1 MSTRLSSATHPVIVE
16 INTWPWLNRLSR
28 LSRGAGAPIE
38 LGTVPDQVWDE
49 LAAPGVDAVWLMGVW
64 RRSPA
69 GVAIAL
75 ANPDLTASFGAAL
88 PDWTPADVA
97 GSPYC
102 IREYVVDEHLGGPA
116 GLAAARAA
124 LADRGV
130 GLILDFVPN
139 HVAPDHPWV
148 TGRPELFV
156 AGTDADLERD
166 PAAFVRVGQRVLAN
180 GRDPYFP
187 AWPDVVQLDAFASAL
202 RATVIDTLD
211 AIAAQCDGVRCDMA
225 MLMMNEIFARTWG
238 ERVGPAPAADYW
250 PTVIPA
256 VRERH
261 PGFRFLAEAYWDTE
275 WALQQQG
282 FDFCYDKRLYDRLV
296 HGPAEQVRAHL
307 SADLDYQNK
316 LVRFVENH
324 DEPRAA
330 AVFGDERAPVTAV
343 AALTQAGARLI
354 HDGQAQGW
362 RTQLPVFLGRY
373 PDEPT
378 DEGLAASARAL
389 LEVLADPTFHTGRW
403 RLAERAGWPG
413 SGFENLVAWCW
424 EGPTRWLV
432 VVNLSGLA
440 VTGRVRLPLDGLGGH
455 MWRLVDPTHD
465 VTYERNGH
473 DLVDGLFVRLGPW
486 DWHLL
491 RIDRSHG

>member
-1 MSTRLSSATHPVIVE
+1 MVVI
-16 INTWPWLNRLSR
+16 
-28 LSRGAGAPIE
+28 
-38 LGTVPDQVWDE
+38 
-49 LAAPGVDAVWLMGVW
+49 
-64 RRSPA
+64 
-69 GVAIAL
+69 
-75 ANPDLTASFGAAL
+75 
-88 PDWTPADVA
+88 
-97 GSPYC
+97 
-102 IREYVVDEHLGGPA
+102 
-116 GLAAARAA
+116 
-124 LADRGV
+124 
-130 GLILDFVPN
+130 
-139 HVAPDHPWV
+139 
-148 TGRPELFV
+148 
-156 AGTDADLERD
+156 
-166 PAAFVRVGQRVLAN
+166 
-180 GRDPYFP
+180 
-187 AWPDVVQLDAFASAL
+187 
-202 RATVIDTLD
+202 
-211 AIAAQCDGVRCDMA
+211 
-225 MLMMNEIFARTWG
+225 
-238 ERVGPAPAADYW
+238 
-250 PTVIPA
+250 
-256 VRERH
+256 
-261 PGFRFLAEAYWDTE
+261 
-275 WALQQQG
+275 
-282 FDFCYDKRLYDRLV
+282 
-296 HGPAEQVRAHL
+296 
-307 SADLDYQNK
+307 
-316 LVRFVENH
+316 
-324 DEPRAA
+324 
-330 AVFGDERAPVTAV
+330 APVTAV